1 MPYLIY
7 LLYCRKRRQP
17 AKNVTKAAPA
27 ELSTPQRL
35 TREEILRD
43 SSGRVTRSKLALLL
57 GEGTSSQTD
66 TTSPVRI
73 TTAAPPKKMT
83 PKRKLH
89 IE

>member
-1 MPYLIY
+1 MQIVLPEEGYGGVERETRGSGIKMPYLIY

-43 SSGRVTRSKLALLL
+43 SPGRVTR
-57 GEGTSSQTD
+57 
-66 TTSPVRI
+66 R
-73 TTAAPPKKMT
+73 
-83 PKRKLH
+83 
-89 IE
+89 